1 MATRDVLEVRKNSH
15 VVLDCT
21 VNTSITDLK
30 FSWTRD
36 GQTLP
41 PRKRVYTATNGS
53 LIIEKFLSKKKR
65 NDSGFYECLVSGE
78 NGTIIGAQVNVYISS
93 KSFLPNPTK
102 KKTQS
107 TYVLQV
113 IQVVTSWFGRSIVGL
128 YNSQFRSDYFA
139 FIPWTH

>member
-1 MATRDVLEVRKNSH
+1 MFKVLSRTCIAQHGFVIFSGESVPQYVQVLATRDVLEVRKNSH

-41 PRKRVYTATNGS
+41 RRKRVYTATNGS
-53 LIIEKFLSKKKR
+53 LIIEKFLSKQKR

-78 NGTIIGAQVNVYISS
+78 NGTIIGAQVNVSISS
-93 KSFLPNPTK
+93 KSFLP
-102 KKTQS
+102 S
-107 TYVLQV
+107 
-113 IQVVTSWFGRSIVGL
+113 G
-128 YNSQFRSDYFA
+128 
-139 FIPWTH
+139 